1 MAIPAEIPI
10 SSGYLRSVSCARF
23 SKHASSSSFKNSLFP
38 PVRSLRWCKKLVR
51 VSAGG
56 SEKNDDVHDFS
67 YRELCRGEFWEH
79 SDFVEVIGIG
89 SKREAVLDFCMESTF
104 QYAAPLRFWSIIRK
118 ESDKVHLQ
126 QRLLEKDVVLPV
138 ADITPSIQSSPK
150 AIILVACSG
159 YGLDH
164 IAALDIVKKVRSGNG
179 YAIAIVLKP
188 FSFEGQRRRNEV
200 QSLIDELQKHTNLC
214 LDIDTDLLLNNDFL
228 TLDEAVKTANNAVSL
243 AINSISVLLS
253 ASQRRYIIL
262 EDDILRK
269 LEVSKLIE
277 TLECNMEAKIG
288 FGSGFNIKS
297 SIFQAVYDC
306 PFIVDGVKDLTRT
319 AICILGTSVE
329 MTEKELLAF
338 LRTFR
343 RSTGYMNEIIIS
355 NICEPSL
362 ETNLLMT
369 TVIAIGGQ
377 PVREEGNIFSKI
389 AQKFPF
395 MFNLMRKN
403 GEQQD
408 LTEKSNLHPDTD
420 SSQPSM
426 INGPDFSNMQN
437 TVPVNGIS
445 DGPYMQ
451 NESRKHGDN
460 YVAGEPQAFSRD
472 PLFSRNL
479 GPGYA
484 VAQEWAKESAALS
497 KPTPFPD
504 NLSSFYLP
512 VGVRPSEKPKV
523 SLSTQTR
530 EPSADSKVNDAVVM
544 ESSVN
549 NNVPTWSAL
558 TDASFEAVK
567 SFYNSTSTIVVGR
580 QPDPPGKRGLS
591 VRAASML
598 EAERDAPKMWN
609 PIIEMQYRG
618 GVYKGRCQGGLPEGK
633 GRLALQDGS
642 MYDGSWHNGK
652 KAGSGTF
659 YFRNGD
665 LFQGS
670 WRDDL
675 MHGKGWFYFHTGDRW
690 FANFWKGKAN
700 GEGRFYSKSGDIF
713 FGQFQDGLRHGQFI
727 CISVEGKRW
736 KEVWDQGALLSSEP
750 MDSDSDVEQ

>member
-38 PVRSLRWCKKLVR
+38 
-51 VSAGG
+51 
-56 SEKNDDVHDFS
+56 H

-253 ASQRRYIIL
+253 
-262 EDDILRK
+262 
-269 LEVSKLIE
+269 
-277 TLECNMEAKIG
+277 TLECNMEATIG

-306 PFIVDGVKDLTRT
+306 PFIGDGVKDLTRT

-451 NESRKHGDN
+451 NESRKHGDD
-460 YVAGEPQAFSRD
+460 YVAGEPPAFSRD

-567 SFYNSTSTIVVGR
+567 SFYNSASTIVVGR

-736 KEVWDQGALLSSEP
+736 KEVWDQGALFSSEP